1 MRKRMKK
8 FSKACLCAVMLL
20 ILVTTS
26 FSALAA
32 DAFTQGETMKV
43 YFDNS
48 VTNWNKVMVY
58 VGDKGEGWPGT
69 AMSAVEGR
77 DNVWEA
83 EVPADIDLLIFN
95 NNQEEPKQQSQDIKG
110 QYIVADGEYVGTT
123 QSGKIWTVL
132 RKAEDGSL
140 VEETVPTQTIY
151 YDNSKTK
158 WDNIY
163 LHYWGNGETT
173 WPGKLMEATD
183 DENIF
188 KLEIPQGVSGMVIN
202 STVNGVE
209 EKSFDINDIVDGAT
223 YVAVDFDASGKWAV
237 CRNDNIP
244 APPENPTD
252 EQKTP
257 AQVNTHV
264 GEDYSTVYLS
274 FTTVG
279 EIDSKVTVK
288 DENGVETVYN
298 GEHSYSYVSE
308 NFKHKIVLT
317 DLKPSMKYTYTIGEN
332 GYSFSGSFTTIPNK
346 GSSDSVKFA
355 YITDPQIGDD
365 VNAKAAG
372 ATFAQLNKYDDLGFV
387 YIGGDIT
394 DNADNK
400 NQWEDLFV
408 NSGAYPTAGLDCLSN
423 NLLAVT
429 MGNHDKDYNNSSLSG
444 YINAP
449 AEAGDLVY
457 SVDYGVLKFVVLNL
471 EFAGADEA
479 VREQQREY
487 LEAEVADAKNNGQW
501 VIVGFHKSIYSGA
514 SHIVDSDVIE
524 ARKYWSPILSALDV
538 DVVLQ
543 AHDHVYARGFVKGD
557 GSRGEVEQD
566 ETGAYISK
574 DNAPLYMVGGH
585 AGGLKWYSKKDY
597 TVSEGDPLLP
607 NYEFLDVNSA
617 DGDNGS
623 DKTQQQVYTIFE
635 VNDSEITST
644 TYMFKYDTD
653 TDTITTQPYVYDTV
667 TIKRDVTDVPEQPTE
682 PTEATE
688 PTEGTEPTQGTEP
701 TEGTEPTQGTEPT
714 EGTEPTQGTE
724 PTEGTESTQ
733 GTEPTEGTA
742 PTEVTEPT
750 QGTEPTEDTTSAE
763 TTVVTN
769 VNDSTQGTNSTDTT
783 NAVTGNAN
791 ISDNNSNGNGKTA
804 AAGTVATG
812 NSNNS
817 LVLLLVLLAATTVAG
832 FAYRKLNK

>member
-408 NSGAYPTAGLDCLSN
+408 NSGALGGGMLPKLQNCIDAIENGVSRVHILDGRIAHCL
-423 NLLAVT
+423 LLEIFT
-429 MGNHDKDYNNSSLSG
+429 N
-444 YINAP
+444 
-449 AEAGDLVY
+449 
-457 SVDYGVLKFVVLNL
+457 
-471 EFAGADEA
+471 
-479 VREQQREY
+479 
-487 LEAEVADAKNNGQW
+487 
-501 VIVGFHKSIYSGA
+501 
-514 SHIVDSDVIE
+514 
-524 ARKYWSPILSALDV
+524 
-538 DVVLQ
+538 
-543 AHDHVYARGFVKGD
+543 KG
-557 GSRGEVEQD
+557 
-566 ETGAYISK
+566 I
-574 DNAPLYMVGGH
+574 
-585 AGGLKWYSKKDY
+585 
-597 TVSEGDPLLP
+597 
-607 NYEFLDVNSA
+607 
-617 DGDNGS
+617 
-623 DKTQQQVYTIFE
+623 
-635 VNDSEITST
+635 
-644 TYMFKYDTD
+644 
-653 TDTITTQPYVYDTV
+653 
-667 TIKRDVTDVPEQPTE
+667 
-682 PTEATE
+682 
-688 PTEGTEPTQGTEP
+688 
-701 TEGTEPTQGTEPT
+701 
-714 EGTEPTQGTE
+714 
-724 PTEGTESTQ
+724 
-733 GTEPTEGTA
+733 GTA
-742 PTEVTEPT
+742 ILGE
-750 QGTEPTEDTTSAE
+750 GE
-763 TTVVTN
+763 TN
-769 VNDSTQGTNSTDTT
+769 YYDGE
-783 NAVTGNAN
+783 
-791 ISDNNSNGNGKTA
+791 
-804 AAGTVATG
+804 
-812 NSNNS
+812 
-817 LVLLLVLLAATTVAG
+817 
-832 FAYRKLNK
+832 

>member
-1 MRKRMKK
+1 MKK
-8 FSKACLCAVMLL
+8 FSKACLCIVMLL
-20 ILVTTS
+20 ILVTAS

-58 VGDKGEGWPGT
+58 VGDKGAGWPGT
-69 AMSAVEGR
+69 AMNAVEGR

-110 QYIVADGEYVGTT
+110 QYIVADGEYIGTT

-132 RKAEDGSL
+132 RKAADGSL

-257 AQVNTHV
+257 GQVNTHV
-264 GEDYSTVYLS
+264 GEDYSKVYLT
-274 FTTVG
+274 FTTAG

-288 DENGVETVYN
+288 DENGVETTYN

-317 DLKPSMKYTYTIGEN
+317 DLQPSMKYTYTIGEN
-332 GYSFSGSFTTIPNK
+332 GYSFSGSFTTLPEQ
-346 GSSDSVKFA
+346 GSSESVKFA
-355 YITDPQIGDD
+355 YITDPQIGDA

-372 ATFAQLNKYDDLGFV
+372 ATFAQLNKIDDLGFV
-387 YIGGDIT
+387 YIGGDLT

-400 NQWEDLFV
+400 DQWENLFV

-429 MGNHDKDYNNSSLSG
+429 MGNHDKDYNSSSLSG
-444 YINAP
+444 YINTP
-449 AEAGDLVY
+449 AEAGNVVY

-471 EFAGADEA
+471 ESAGTDEA

-487 LEAEVADAKNNGQW
+487 LEAEVAEAKSNGQW
-501 VIVGFHKSIYSGA
+501 VVVGFHKSIYSGA

-524 ARKYWSPILSALDV
+524 ARKYWSPVLSGLDV

-543 AHDHVYARGFVKGD
+543 AHDHVYARGFVNGD
-557 GSRGEVEQD
+557 GSRSEVETD

-682 PTEATE
+682 PTDVTEPTEETEPTEVTE
-688 PTEGTEPTQGTEP
+688 PTEGTEPTEVTEP
-701 TEGTEPTQGTEPT
+701 TEGTEPT
-714 EGTEPTQGTE
+714 
-724 PTEGTESTQ
+724 
-733 GTEPTEGTA
+733 
-742 PTEVTEPT
+742 EVTEPSEDT
-750 QGTEPTEDTTSAE
+750 QPTEVITDNTEDTTSSE

-769 VNDSTQGTNSTDTT
+769 VNDSEQDTNSTDTT
-783 NAVTGNAN
+783 NAVTGNTN
-791 ISDNNSNGNGKTA
+791 ISDNNNSNSDGKSA
-804 AAGTVATG
+804 ATGTVATG
-812 NSNNS
+812 DSTES
-817 LVLLLVLLAATTVAG
+817 LVLLLILLAATTVAG
-832 FAYRKLNK
+832 FTYRKLNNK